1 MSIYEEEGMPR
12 SNWKGVI
19 SFGLVTIPIVLYP
32 AQNKSAD
39 ISFHLIDKRDNAR
52 IKYQRVNANTGKVVP
67 WTDII
72 RGYEYDKETTI
83 PVPDEVLKKVAGDR
97 AIDIETFID
106 KKDLDILSVEN
117 VYYVVPDNKGEKGY
131 VILRDALAEMNKIGI
146 AKVIIST
153 KEYIAALVP
162 HDKALILCLL
172 RYDNEVRKLSEFD
185 LPTKDEKRYKINKKE
200 MEIAKQLIKS
210 MATKWNPKKYEDEY
224 QLAIHQWVEEAVKN
238 LPHAAAKKR
247 AKTATNVVNFVDLL
261 KKSLASSGKSKS
273 KPKSKAKAVVSH
285 KAKTKTP
292 KHVTKH

>member
-1 MSIYEEEGMPR
+1 MSIYEEDGMPR

-185 LPTKDEKRYKINKKE
+185 LPTKDEKSYKINKKE

-210 MATKWNPKKYEDEY
+210 MASKWNPKKYEDEY
-224 QLAIHQWVEEAVKN
+224 QLAIHKWVEEAVKN
-238 LPHAAAKKR
+238 LPHAATKKR

-273 KPKSKAKAVVSH
+273 KPKSKARAVVSH
-285 KAKTKTP
+285 KAKPKTP